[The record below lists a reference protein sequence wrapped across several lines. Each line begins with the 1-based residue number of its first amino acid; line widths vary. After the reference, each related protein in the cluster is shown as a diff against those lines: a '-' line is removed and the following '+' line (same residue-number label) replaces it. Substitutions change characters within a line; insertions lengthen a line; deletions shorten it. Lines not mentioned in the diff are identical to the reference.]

1 MPRSRLAIDISS
13 DLVFADPD
21 LEEKY
26 RKQHVEAQVRF
37 LVGCSLPIL
46 PIITHNTS
54 TSFFPINLRLSHR
67 SALLTYNFTTHVV

>member
-1 MPRSRLAIDISS
+1 
-13 DLVFADPD
+13 
-21 LEEKY
+21 
-26 RKQHVEAQVRF
+26 
-37 LVGCSLPIL
+37 LPIL